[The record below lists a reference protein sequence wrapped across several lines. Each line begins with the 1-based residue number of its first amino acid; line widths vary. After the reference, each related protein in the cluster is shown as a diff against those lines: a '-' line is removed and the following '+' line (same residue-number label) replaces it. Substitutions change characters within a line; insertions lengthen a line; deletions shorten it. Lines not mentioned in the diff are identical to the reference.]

1 MTLMFDNKLKSAMT
15 KSFLSF
21 KLGSE
26 NFAINVMKI
35 MEILEV
41 TRITKVPHA
50 PGYLIGV
57 VNLRGGVL
65 PVIDTR
71 IKFGMAATEFTVN
84 TCIVVLNV
92 TVNGDTVVVGA
103 MVDSVSK
110 VFEIEE
116 SQIQPSPSIGARY
129 QAEFVQGMI
138 NEKDQFMMLLDIDK
152 VFSTDEIAAIKETN
166 EVSSVTQ

>member
-1 MTLMFDNKLKSAMT
+1 MKISFDNQQKSVMT

-50 PGYLIGV
+50 PDYLIGV

-71 IKFGMAATEFTVN
+71 IKFGMAFTEFTVN

-92 TVNGDTVVVGA
+92 TVNNETVVVGA
-103 MVDSVSK
+103 LVDSVSR

-116 SQIQPSPSIGARY
+116 SHIQPSPSIGARY

-138 NEKDQFMMLLDIDK
+138 NEKDQFMMLLNIDR
-152 VFSTDEIAAIKETN
+152 VFSTDELAAIRETN
-166 EVSSVTQ
+166 EVNSLN